1 MTLTWPLLFSLF
13 HRVRAQ
19 LERSRQKVNVHCR
32 RAIYRPIYLL
42 LMDGAV
48 GETAGVAGVKMWM
61 CREF

>member
-42 LMDGAV
+42 LMDEQSERESRG
-48 GETAGVAGVKMWM
+48 
-61 CREF
+61 CRSENVDV